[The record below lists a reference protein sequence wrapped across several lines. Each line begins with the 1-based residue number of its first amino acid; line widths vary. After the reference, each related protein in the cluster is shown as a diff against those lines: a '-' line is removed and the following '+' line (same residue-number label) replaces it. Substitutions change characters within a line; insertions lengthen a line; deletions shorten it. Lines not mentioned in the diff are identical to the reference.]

1 MWEDPIVKEV
11 RKVREEHSA
20 RLGHDLQ
27 RIYRELKEREK
38 LSGRKYVSYP
48 RRHPEPIRV
57 GRRKKAGPLP

>member
-20 RLGHDLQ
+20 RFGHDLL
-27 RIYRELKEREK
+27 RIYRELKERER

-48 RRHPEPIRV
+48 RRRPEPFAV
-57 GRRKKAGPLP
+57 ERR